1 MAGWAP
7 TAGRIGTVGLMLA
20 AALMLALS
28 GCSSMM
34 TSAAD
39 DMAEDLSAAIEN
51 SNDPATV
58 EAGAPAYLLLVDA
71 LIEGRPESVELLRT
85 GADMYGTYAGVF
97 VDEPERARRLT
108 EKALD
113 YGLRAMRAQNP
124 EADRLDTMD
133 FQEFEALLAEL
144 DQDDVPA
151 LYSLG
156 AAWAGWIQ
164 ARREDWN
171 AVAQMPRV
179 EAVMKRV
186 VQLDEAYRD
195 GGAHLYLGT
204 MATLVPPAVGGE
216 PEIGRRHFERAID
229 LSDGR
234 NLMAKVLYAR
244 QYARVVF
251 DRELHDRLLEE
262 VLAAPVE
269 AEGYT
274 LANTLARREARR
286 LLDDSDEYF

>member
-1 MAGWAP
+1 
-7 TAGRIGTVGLMLA
+7 
-20 AALMLALS
+20 
-28 GCSSMM
+28 
-34 TSAAD
+34 
-39 DMAEDLSAAIEN
+39 
-51 SNDPATV
+51 
-58 EAGAPAYLLLVDA
+58 
-71 LIEGRPESVELLRT
+71 
-85 GADMYGTYAGVF
+85 
-97 VDEPERARRLT
+97 
-108 EKALD
+108 
-113 YGLRAMRAQNP
+113 MRAQNP
-124 EADRLDTMD
+124 EADRLETMD

-286 LLDDSDEYF
+286 LLNESDEYF